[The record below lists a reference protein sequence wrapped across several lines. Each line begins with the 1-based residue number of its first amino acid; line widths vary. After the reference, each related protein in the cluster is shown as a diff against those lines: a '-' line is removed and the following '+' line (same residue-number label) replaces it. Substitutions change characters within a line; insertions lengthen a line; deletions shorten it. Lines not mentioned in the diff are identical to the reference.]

1 MKIMHYAGLDVHK
14 KMIAYCVKTPRGR
27 LVEEGEVAATR
38 EALGE
43 WVERF
48 RKPLGV
54 AMEAT
59 LFTGWI
65 FDFFCER
72 AAEVKVAHPQMLKAI
87 ACSKKKND
95 RLDAE
100 KICDLYRMDML
111 PECYMMPGELREL
124 RTTLRFRNLLVRT
137 ATQYKN
143 KCAGL
148 LMEAGAQYEKKRL
161 HGKRYFAELM
171 ETVEDV
177 PESVKFMS
185 RQCHE
190 IVHSFN
196 ALQRQMIT
204 TLNKYP
210 DIRERLDLLRTIP
223 GVGEILALT
232 WSLEIGDPHRF
243 GSGRKV
249 ISYIGLCSE
258 QRESAGKSWRG
269 PLSKKRNKH
278 LQTKLIEVAKLAPSW
293 NEELAAVHARAAAKG
308 NANRATL
315 EVARHLA
322 RLLLAV
328 DKSGQPYEPDRW
340 RKTKKAFSQEAGAA
354 RPHTPRARAR
364 A

>member
-14 KMIAYCVKTPRGR
+14 KMIAYCVKTPRGK
-27 LVEEGEVAATR
+27 LVDEGQVPATR
-38 EALGE
+38 KDLGE
-43 WVERF
+43 WVERL

-65 FDFFCER
+65 YDFFCER
-72 AAEVKVAHPQMLKAI
+72 AAEVKVAHPYMLKAI
-87 ACSKKKND
+87 ACSKKKTD

-100 KICDLYRMDML
+100 KICDLYRLDML
-111 PECYMMPGELREL
+111 PECYMMPRELREL

-148 LMEAGAQYEKKRL
+148 LMEVGAEYEKKRL
-161 HGKRYFAELM
+161 HGKQYFAELM

-177 PESVKFMS
+177 PDSVKFMS

-196 ALQRQMIT
+196 AMQRQMIT

-210 DIRERLDLLRTIP
+210 DIRERLELLRTIS

-232 WSLEIGDPHRF
+232 WSLEIGNPHRF
-243 GSGRKV
+243 TSGRKA
-249 ISYIGLCSE
+249 ISYCGLCSE

-293 NEELAAVHARAAAKG
+293 NEELAAVHAKAAAKG

-328 DKSGQPYEPDRW
+328 DKSGQPYDPERW
-340 RKTKKAFSQEAGAA
+340 RQKEKTSSREVGAS

>member
-14 KMIAYCVKTPRGR
+14 NMIAYCVKTPRGK
-27 LVEEGEVAATR
+27 LVEEGQVPATR

-65 FDFFCER
+65 YDFFCER
-72 AAEVKVAHPQMLKAI
+72 AQEVKVAHPYMLKAI
-87 ACSKKKND
+87 ACAKKKND

-111 PECYMMPGELREL
+111 PECYMMPGKMREL
-124 RTTLRFRNLLVRT
+124 RTMLRFRNILVCT

-148 LMEAGAQYEKKRL
+148 LMEVGAQYEKKRL
-161 HGKRYFAELM
+161 HGKRYFAQLM

-177 PESVKFMS
+177 PESVKFMT
-185 RQCHE
+185 RHCHD
-190 IVHSFN
+190 ILHSFI
-196 ALQRQMIT
+196 AIQRQILA
-204 TLNKYP
+204 TLNEYP
-210 DIRERLDLLRTIP
+210 EIRERLERLRTIP
-223 GVGEILALT
+223 GVGEILALV
-232 WSLEIGDPHRF
+232 WVLEIGDPHRF
-243 GSGRKV
+243 GSGRKA
-249 ISYIGLCSE
+249 ISYAGLCSE
-258 QRESAGKSWRG
+258 LRESAGKSKRG

-278 LQTKLIEVAKLAPSW
+278 LQTILIEVAKLAPRW
-293 NEELAAVHARAAAKG
+293 NEELAAVHAKAAAKG

-315 EVARHLA
+315 EVARHLV
-322 RLLLAV
+322 RLMLAV
-328 DKSGQPYEPDRW
+328 DKSGQPYDRERW
-340 RKTKKAFSQEAGAA
+340 RQKGNTSSREAGAA